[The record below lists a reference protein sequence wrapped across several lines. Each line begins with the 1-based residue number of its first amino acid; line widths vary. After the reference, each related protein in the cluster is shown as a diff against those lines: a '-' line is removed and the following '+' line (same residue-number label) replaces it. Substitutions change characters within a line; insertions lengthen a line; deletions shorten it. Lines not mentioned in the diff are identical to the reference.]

1 MESVASLECHALT
14 LHYGR
19 AAALDHVTFECNQG
33 EAVGLLGPNGAGKT
47 TLIKLCLG
55 LLSPTHGTVKLLGKD
70 PKVAV
75 RTGIMGAMLQHT
87 HLPGDAT
94 VAELLKFQRA
104 LYERPLSLDVVVG
117 TAGISEIFNK
127 RTDKLS
133 GGQIRR
139 VEFAMAIAGN
149 PAILFL
155 DEPTEGM
162 DLATRQE
169 FWHRLD
175 VLKNYGA
182 TVLFASH
189 DLTETDRYAD
199 RILLLAHGHKVAF
212 DRPEQL
218 KRSLGMPRI
227 RFRLQVPLT
236 VEDLSQQL
244 RCRVI
249 SESGGYVALT
259 PHLDETLRAIVALP
273 QQANHFALED
283 SGLDEIFSHLTTV
296 RVGGSQR

>member
-1 MESVASLECHALT
+1 VESVFSLECHALT
-14 LHYGR
+14 LHYGQT
-19 AAALDHVTFECNQG
+19 AALDHVTFECNQG
-33 EAVGLLGPNGAGKT
+33 EAVALLGPNGAGKT

-55 LLSPTHGTVKLLGKD
+55 LLTPTQGTVHLLGQD

-75 RTGIMGAMLQHT
+75 RKGIIGTMLQHT

-94 VAELLKFQRA
+94 VVELLRFQRT
-104 LYERPLSLDVVVG
+104 LYEQPLSLDVVVE
-117 TAGISEIFNK
+117 TAGISEILNK

-149 PAILFL
+149 PATLFL

-175 VLKNYGA
+175 ILKNYGT

-199 RILLLAHGHKVAF
+199 RILLLSQGHKVAF

-218 KRSLGMPRI
+218 KCSLGMPRI
-227 RFRLQVPLT
+227 RFRLQIPLT
-236 VEDLSQQL
+236 VDDLSQQL

-259 PHLDETLRAIVALP
+259 PSLDDTLRAIVALP
-273 QQANHFALED
+273 QRAYHFSLED
-283 SGLDEIFSHLTTV
+283 SGLDEVFSRLTTMG
-296 RVGGSQR
+296 VGS